1 MKDTKRIYQML
12 GMAARA
18 RMIITGE
25 ELVVREVRNP
35 AMRISS
41 LFQKMHLTIP

>member
-1 MKDTKRIYQML
+1 MTDTKRIYQML

-25 ELVVREVRNP
+25 ELVVREVRSGN
-35 AMRISS
+35 A
-41 LFQKMHLTIP
+41 HLVIVVGRCI